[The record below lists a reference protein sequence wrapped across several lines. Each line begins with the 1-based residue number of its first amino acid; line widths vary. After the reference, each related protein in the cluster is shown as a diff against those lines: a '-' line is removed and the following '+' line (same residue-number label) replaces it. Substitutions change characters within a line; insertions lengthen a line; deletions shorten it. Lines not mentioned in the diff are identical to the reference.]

1 MKRLLGAYLKPYW
14 KSISVIVV
22 LILMQAIASL
32 YLPTLNADIINNGVL
47 LGDTG
52 YIATFGGYMLMVALL
67 QTACAIISTYI
78 GAKTAMAFGRDVRS
92 AFFRKVESFSQG
104 EINQFGTPSL
114 ITRNTNDVQQVQM
127 MTTLGLSLMIF
138 APLIGVGGI
147 VMALRQDV
155 RLSVV
160 LVVILPVMVLVLGS
174 IIRLAIPLFR
184 SMQKKLDRINQVM
197 RETLTGVRVIRAFAR
212 SDYEERRFEEANQDL
227 TGVGLKVMR
236 LFAIMFPALF
246 AILNFSTV
254 SILYFGARRVD
265 AGGMQIGNLIAFIMY
280 VMQILFAV
288 LMATMLSSFIPRA
301 AASATRIQE
310 VLEVEPAIGDG
321 AAEAALV
328 ASTDAPR
335 GLVEFKDVEF
345 RYPGAEE
352 AVLTNITFT
361 ARPGQTTAIVGS
373 TGSGKSTLISLIPR
387 LYDITAGSISIDGAD
402 IREMKQADLWKHM
415 GFVPQKAFLF
425 SGTVAENLR
434 YGDEDATDEE
444 LWHALDIA
452 QGKEFVEAMPEQLN
466 ELVMQGGTNV
476 SGGQRQRLA
485 IARALVKKADIFIF
499 DDSFSALD
507 FKTDSMLRAALKREV
522 GEATVLVVAQ
532 RVSTIMHAD
541 QIIVL
546 DEGTIAGLG
555 THEELMLTSET
566 YQEIVYSQL
575 SAEEAA

>member
-47 LGDTG
+47 QGDTG

-67 QTACAIISTYI
+67 QTACAIVSTYI
-78 GAKTAMAFGRDVRS
+78 GARTAMAFGRDVRS

-138 APLIGVGGI
+138 APLMGIGGI
-147 VMALRQDV
+147 IMALRQDA
-155 RLSVV
+155 RLSLV